1 MDLSQDINEI
11 KKVISIKPKK
21 IHVYIAPEWK
31 WKLFDIANKI
41 GKPDIGKIMQEAI
54 KQNVHD
60 NKKEIAV
67 FAKKIGRE
75 MTKIKYIGKIDEY
88 SALNDSI
95 EFLSGEADAQVII
108 YDKPTYDPQG
118 KSSNAMPY
126 KPAIYIE

>member
-1 MDLSQDINEI
+1 
-11 KKVISIKPKK
+11 
-21 IHVYIAPEWK
+21 
-31 WKLFDIANKI
+31 
-41 GKPDIGKIMQEAI
+41 MQEAI

-60 NKKEIAV
+60 NKKEIAE

-88 SALNDSI
+88 STLNNSI

-118 KSSNAMPY
+118 KSRNVMPY

>member
-1 MDLSQDINEI
+1 MWLLNGNGSFLTLQMN
-11 KKVISIKPKK
+11 
-21 IHVYIAPEWK
+21 
-31 WKLFDIANKI
+31 I

-60 NKKEIAV
+60 NKKEIAE

-75 MTKIKYIGKIDEY
+75 MTKMKYIGMIDEY
-88 SALNDSI
+88 STLNNSI
-95 EFLSGEADAQVII
+95 EFLSGEADAEVII

-118 KSSNAMPY
+118 KSRNAMPY